1 MCLHAWVIV
10 GIQLNVSRL
19 FACTCVCQLVYCTYV
34 SLCESGF
41 CVCDLGSGF
50 MRMALLKLLH
60 FIGSV
65 LFHCVFYFIMFD
77 LSWFYWIVLL
87 LRVWNPGFPCYATRL
102 TIMWV
107 KASPDSRVFPSVQ
120 TTLYIE
126 ACGLLGEI
134 EVSSIAW
141 LCIWCYCVLLEYEK
155 VTMSM
160 CNILCPSVC
169 FWFPLLSCQ
178 VSSLFFLPLSL
189 CCCSVWFYSICMAV
203 FICLS
208 LTPLIAMSMCFLQN
222 APSNHHTTPLLAFS
236 QLFWRKVNISYS
248 ISL

>member
-1 MCLHAWVIV
+1 MGSWEGPSWSFYI
-10 GIQLNVSRL
+10 
-19 FACTCVCQLVYCTYV
+19 
-34 SLCESGF
+34 SLCLF
-41 CVCDLGSGF
+41 I
-50 MRMALLKLLH
+50 LLC
-60 FIGSV
+60 V
-65 LFHCVFYFIMFD
+65 LFHCVFY

-208 LTPLIAMSMCFLQN
+208 STQLIAMSMCFLQN
-222 APSNHHTTPLLAFS
+222 APSNHLTTPFPALS
-236 QLFWRKVNISYS
+236 P
-248 ISL
+248 